1 MNIDPIARL
10 FIALGL
16 IILTIGLTMTVSSKL
31 GWGLFRLPGDIVIKR
46 DNFTFYFPWVTGIV
60 FSILVSLILGL
71 FMRH

>member
-16 IILTIGLTMTVSSKL
+16 IILTIGLTMMVSSRL

-71 FMRH
+71 FMRR

>member
-16 IILTIGLTMTVSSKL
+16 IILTIGLTMIVSSRL

-46 DNFTFYFPWVTGIV
+46 DNFTSYFPWVTGIV

-71 FMRH
+71 FMRR

>member
-71 FMRH
+71 FMRR

>member
-16 IILTIGLTMTVSSKL
+16 IILIIGLTMIVSSKL

-46 DNFTFYFPWVTGIV
+46 DSFTFYFPWVTGIV
-60 FSILVSLILGL
+60 LSILVSLILGL
-71 FMRH
+71 FMRR